1 MRISDFIEQS
11 FSNLWKKKLRTV
23 LTIFGVMIGIGALVS
38 MFSFGQGIQ
47 DNITNT
53 FNELQLFNYVS
64 VYPRSENNQKI
75 PHSEDPNVPEQS
87 GPYSQILDDD
97 FIRYVT
103 EIEGVESAFPEVRFP
118 AMIRFNEEE
127 RFSLVQV
134 LPADICQSG
143 LMKLRAGR
151 AYKPA
156 DSNALIIS
164 DMLLRRMKIKEPQT
178 AIGQQIEISTLTV
191 DLSLSNIPNIVTFL
205 RGKGLPFSRESYQ
218 FTIVGVTE
226 KMGFAG
232 PMPVRS
238 DVFIMPAESEN
249 MKKLSLTSI
258 WDLFQSSQQQAKGYS
273 MVNIKLSSTKYVE
286 PIKEKMEDR
295 GFRTFALVD
304 HLEEIK
310 TGFILMNMFLF
321 AIGMIAITVA
331 ALGIIN
337 TMVMSILERY
347 KEIGIMKAVGAS
359 DGDVKKIFLFESG
372 AIGFLGGVLGL
383 ILGWLVSMLINQIVN
398 YFMSRQGVPY
408 IDYFSF
414 RWWLVIGAI
423 IFSILISLAA
433 GIYPTMRAARVDP
446 VVALRHD

>member
-1 MRISDFIEQS
+1 MRISDYIEQS

-53 FNELQLFNYVS
+53 FNELQLFNYIS
-64 VYPRSENNQKI
+64 VYPRSENNQTI
-75 PHSEDPNVPEQS
+75 PTSGESNSPEQA
-87 GPYSQILDDD
+87 GRQKQVLDDE
-97 FIRYVT
+97 FIRDVT

-118 AMIRFNEEE
+118 AMIRFNEQEK
-127 RFSLVQV
+127 FSLVQV
-134 LPADICQSG
+134 LPADVCQSG
-143 LMKLRAGR
+143 LMKLRAGNP
-151 AYKPA
+151 YSPA

-164 DMLLRRMKIKEPQT
+164 DSLLRRMKVKEPET

-191 DLSLSNIPNIVTFL
+191 DLSLSNISNIVTFL
-205 RGKGLPFSRESYQ
+205 RGKGLPFSRQSYR

-258 WDLFQSSQQQAKGYS
+258 WDLFQAPQQAKGYS
-273 MVNIKLSSTKYVE
+273 MVNIKLSSTKYIQPV
-286 PIKEKMEDR
+286 KEKMEDK
-295 GFRTFALVD
+295 GYRTFALID

-310 TGFILMNMFLF
+310 TGFIFLNMFLF
-321 AIGMIAITVA
+321 AVGMIAITVA

-372 AIGFLGGVLGL
+372 AIGFMGGVLGL
-383 ILGWLVSMLINQIVN
+383 ALGWMVSMLINQIVN
-398 YFMSRQGVPY
+398 YFMAKQGVPY
-408 IDYFSF
+408 MDYFSF
-414 RWWLVIGAI
+414 RWWLVSGAI
-423 IFSILISLAA
+423 VFSILISLAA
-433 GIYPTMRAARVDP
+433 GVYPTMRAARVDP

>member
-1 MRISDFIEQS
+1 MRISDYIEQS
-11 FSNLWKKKLRTV
+11 FSNLWKMKLRTL

-47 DNITNT
+47 DNVTET

-64 VYPRSENNQKI
+64 VYPRSERNQTI
-75 PHSEDPNVPEQS
+75 PSSEESNTPEQ
-87 GPYSQILDDD
+87 GDRQMQVLDDA
-97 FIRYVT
+97 FIRDVT

-118 AMIRFNEEE
+118 ALIRFNEEE
-127 RFSLVQV
+127 KFSLVQV
-134 LPADICQSG
+134 LPADICQSS

-151 AYKPA
+151 PYTPA

-164 DMLLRRMKIKEPQT
+164 DSLLHRMKVKEPET
-178 AIGQQIEISTLTV
+178 VIGQEIEISTLTV
-191 DLSLSNIPNIVTFL
+191 DFSLSNIPNIISFL
-205 RGKGLPFSRESYQ
+205 RGKGLPFSRQSYQ

-226 KMGFAG
+226 RMGFAG

-238 DVFIMPAESEN
+238 DVFITPAESEN

-258 WDLFQSSQQQAKGYS
+258 WDLFQSSQQAKGYS
-273 MVNIKLSSTKYVE
+273 MVNIKLSSTKYIESV
-286 PIKEKMEDR
+286 KAKMEDR
-295 GFRTFALVD
+295 GFRTFALID

-310 TGFILMNMFLF
+310 TGFIFLNMFLF

-359 DGDVKKIFLFESG
+359 DGDVKKIFFFESG
-372 AIGFLGGVLGL
+372 AIGFLGGILGL
-383 ILGWLVSMLINQIVN
+383 TLGWLVSMLINQIVN
-398 YFMSRQGVPY
+398 YYLAKQGVPY
-408 IDYFSF
+408 FDYFSF
-414 RWWLVIGAI
+414 RWWLASGAI
-423 IFSILISLAA
+423 VFSILISLAA
-433 GIYPTMRAARVDP
+433 GVYPTIRAARVDP

>member
-1 MRISDFIEQS
+1 MRISDYIEQS

-23 LTIFGVMIGIGALVS
+23 LTTFGVMIGIGALVS

-64 VYPRSENNQKI
+64 VYPRSENNQTI
-75 PHSEDPNVPEQS
+75 PSSEEPNAPEQV
-87 GPYSQILDDD
+87 GPQMQILDDA
-97 FIRYVT
+97 FIRDVT

-118 AMIRFNEEE
+118 ALIRFNEEE
-127 RFSLVQV
+127 KFSLVQV

-143 LMKLRAGR
+143 LMKIRAGR
-151 AYKPA
+151 SYTPT

-164 DMLLRRMKIKEPQT
+164 DSLLRRMKVKEPET
-178 AIGQQIEISTLTV
+178 VIGQEIEISTLAV
-191 DLSLSNIPNIVTFL
+191 DLSLSNLPNIISFL
-205 RGKGLPFSRESYQ
+205 MGKGLPFSRQSYL

-226 KMGFAG
+226 RMGFAG

-238 DVFIMPAESEN
+238 DVFITPAESEN

-258 WDLFQSSQQQAKGYS
+258 WDLFQSSQQAKGYS
-273 MVNIKLSSTKYVE
+273 MVNIKLSSTKYIE
-286 PIKEKMEDR
+286 PVKAQMEDR
-295 GFRTFALVD
+295 GFRTFALID

-310 TGFILMNMFLF
+310 TGFIFMNMFLF
-321 AIGMIAITVA
+321 AVGMIAITVA

-337 TMVMSILERY
+337 TMVMSIMERY

-359 DGDVKKIFLFESG
+359 DGDVKKIFFFESG
-372 AIGFLGGVLGL
+372 AIGFLGGILGL
-383 ILGWLVSMLINQIVN
+383 ILGWLVSLVINQIIN
-398 YFMSRQGVPY
+398 YYMTKQGVPY
-408 IDYFSF
+408 MDYFSF
-414 RWWLVIGAI
+414 RWWLVSGAI
-423 IFSILISLAA
+423 VFSVLISLAA
-433 GIYPTMRAARVDP
+433 GVYPTLRAARVDP

>member
-1 MRISDFIEQS
+1 MRISDYIDQS
-11 FSNLWKKKLRTV
+11 FSNLWKKKLRTA

-47 DNITNT
+47 DNITST

-64 VYPRSENNQKI
+64 VYPPSENTQNI
-75 PHSEDPNVPEQS
+75 SHSKDPNTIEQA
-87 GPYSQILDDD
+87 GPYSRILDDD
-97 FIRYVT
+97 FIRNVT

-118 AMIRFNEEE
+118 AMIRFNQEEK
-127 RFSLVQV
+127 FSLIQV

-143 LMKLRAGR
+143 LMQLRAGQP
-151 AYKPA
+151 YTPA
-156 DSNALIIS
+156 DANALIIS
-164 DMLLRRMKIKEPQT
+164 DSLLRRMKIREPET
-178 AIGQQIEISTLTV
+178 VIGQQIEISTLTV

-205 RGKGLPFSRESYQ
+205 RGKGLPFSRQSYK
-218 FTIVGVTE
+218 FTIIGVTE

-238 DVFIMPAESEN
+238 DVFIMPEESEK

-258 WDLFQSSQQQAKGYS
+258 WDLFQSSQQTKGYS
-273 MVNIKLSSTKYVE
+273 MVNIKLSSIKYVE
-286 PIKEKMEDR
+286 SVKEKMEDR
-295 GFRTFALVD
+295 GFRTFALFD
-304 HLEEIK
+304 HLEQIK
-310 TGFILMNMFLF
+310 TGFIFLNMFLF
-321 AIGMIAITVA
+321 AVGMIAITVA

-359 DGDVKKIFLFESG
+359 DSDVKKIFLSESG

-383 ILGWLVSMLINQIVN
+383 ILGWLVSMIINQIIN
-398 YFMSRQGVPY
+398 YFMAKQRVPY
-408 IDYFSF
+408 MDYFSF
-414 RWWLVIGAI
+414 RWWLVLGAI

-433 GIYPTMRAARVDP
+433 GVYPTMRAARVDP

>member
-1 MRISDFIEQS
+1 MRISDYIEQS
-11 FSNLWKKKLRTV
+11 FSNLWKKKLRTT

-47 DNITNT
+47 DNITKT
-53 FNELQLFNYVS
+53 FNELQLFNYIS
-64 VYPRSENNQKI
+64 VYPRSENNHTI
-75 PHSEDPNVPEQS
+75 PSFEEPNAPEQA
-87 GPYSQILDDD
+87 GPYTQILDDD
-97 FIRYVT
+97 LIRYVT

-127 RFSLVQV
+127 NFSLVQV
-134 LPADICQSG
+134 LPADVCQSG

-151 AYKPA
+151 PYTSA
-156 DSNALIIS
+156 DANALIIS
-164 DMLLRRMKIKEPQT
+164 DSLLRRMKVKEPQT
-178 AIGQQIEISTLTV
+178 IIGQQIEISTLTV
-191 DLSLSNIPNIVTFL
+191 DLTLSNIPNIISFI
-205 RGKGLPFSRESYQ
+205 RGTGLPFSRQSYP

-238 DVFIMPAESEN
+238 DVFIAPAESEN

-258 WDLFQSSQQQAKGYS
+258 WDLFQSSQQAKGYS
-273 MVNIKLSSTKYVE
+273 MVNIKLSSTKYIE
-286 PIKEKMEDR
+286 PVKEKMEDK
-295 GFRTFALVD
+295 GFRTFALID

-310 TGFILMNMFLF
+310 TGFIFMNLFLF
-321 AIGMIAITVA
+321 AVGMIAITVA

-359 DGDVKKIFLFESG
+359 DNDVKKIFLFESG
-372 AIGFLGGVLGL
+372 AIGFLGGVMGL
-383 ILGWLVSMLINQIVN
+383 ALGWLVSMIINQVIN
-398 YFMSRQGVPY
+398 YFMVKQGAPSM
-408 IDYFSF
+408 DYFSF
-414 RWWLVIGAI
+414 RWWLVSGAI
-423 IFSILISLAA
+423 VFSILISLAA
-433 GIYPTMRAARVDP
+433 GVYPTMRAARVDP

>member
-1 MRISDFIEQS
+1 MRISDYIEQS

-75 PHSEDPNVPEQS
+75 PHSEDPNAPEQA
-87 GPYSQILDDD
+87 GPQTQVLDDA
-97 FIRYVT
+97 FIRDVT

-127 RFSLVQV
+127 KFSLVQV
-134 LPADICQSG
+134 LPAEICQSG

-151 AYKPA
+151 PYTPA
-156 DSNALIIS
+156 DANALIIS
-164 DMLLRRMKIKEPQT
+164 DSLLRRMKIKQPET
-178 AIGQQIEISTLTV
+178 VIGRQIEISTLTV

-205 RGKGLPFSRESYQ
+205 RGKGLPFSRQSYQ

-226 KMGFAG
+226 KMGFSG

-238 DVFIMPAESEN
+238 DVFITPAKSEN

-258 WDLFQSSQQQAKGYS
+258 WDLFQSSQQAKGYS
-273 MVNIKLSSTKYVE
+273 MVNIKLSSTNYIEAVKA
-286 PIKEKMEDR
+286 KMEDR
-295 GFRTFALVD
+295 GFRTFALID

-310 TGFILMNMFLF
+310 TAFIFMNMFLF
-321 AIGMIAITVA
+321 AVGMIAITVA

-359 DGDVKKIFLFESG
+359 DSDVKKIFLFESG
-372 AIGFLGGVLGL
+372 AIGFFGGVLGL
-383 ILGWLVSMLINQIVN
+383 ILGWLVSMLINQVIN
-398 YFMSRQGVPY
+398 YYLAKQGVPY
-408 IDYFSF
+408 MNYFSF
-414 RWWLVIGAI
+414 RWWLCLGSIV
-423 IFSILISLAA
+423 FSILISLGA

>member
-1 MRISDFIEQS
+1 MRISDYIEQS
-11 FSNLWKKKLRTV
+11 FSNLWKKKLRTL
-23 LTIFGVMIGIGALVS
+23 LTIFGVMIGIGSLVS

-64 VYPRSENNQKI
+64 VYPPSENNHAI
-75 PHSEDPNVPEQS
+75 PSSEQPNALQQA
-87 GPYSQILDDD
+87 GPYTQILDDA
-97 FIRYVT
+97 FIRDVT

-127 RFSLVQV
+127 KFSLVQV

-151 AYKPA
+151 PYTPA

-164 DMLLRRMKIKEPQT
+164 DSLLRRMKVKEPET
-178 AIGQQIEISTLTV
+178 AIGRQIEISTLTV
-191 DLSLSNIPNIVTFL
+191 DLSLSNIPNIVNFL
-205 RGKGLPFSRESYQ
+205 RGKGLPFSRQSYQ
-218 FTIVGVTE
+218 FAIVGVTK

-249 MKKLSLTSI
+249 MNKLSLTSI
-258 WDLFQSSQQQAKGYS
+258 WDLFQSSRQAKGYS
-273 MVNIKLSSTKYVE
+273 MVNIKLSATKYIEAV
-286 PIKEKMEDR
+286 KTKMEDR
-295 GFRTFALVD
+295 GFRTFALID

-310 TGFILMNMFLF
+310 TGFIFMNMFLF
-321 AIGMIAITVA
+321 AVGMIAITVA

-359 DGDVKKIFLFESG
+359 DGDVKKIFLFESA

-383 ILGWLVSMLINQIVN
+383 ILGWLVSMIINQIIN
-398 YFMSRQGVPY
+398 YYMAKQGVPY
-408 IDYFSF
+408 MDYFSF
-414 RWWLVIGAI
+414 RWWLVSGAI
-423 IFSILISLAA
+423 VFSILISLGA
-433 GIYPTMRAARVDP
+433 GIYPTMRTARVDP

>member
-1 MRISDFIEQS
+1 MRISDYIEQS
-11 FSNLWKKKLRTV
+11 FSNLWKKKLRTI

-64 VYPRSENNQKI
+64 VYPRSENNQTT
-75 PHSEDPNVPEQS
+75 PHSEHPESPEQTGS
-87 GPYSQILDDD
+87 RTQILDDD
-97 FIRYVT
+97 FIREVS

-127 RFSLVQV
+127 KFSLVQV
-134 LPADICQSG
+134 LPADVCQSG
-143 LMKLRAGR
+143 LIKLRAGQ
-151 AYKPA
+151 AYTLA
-156 DSNALIIS
+156 DANALIIS
-164 DMLLRRMKIKEPQT
+164 DSLLRRMKIKEPET
-178 AIGQQIEISTLTV
+178 IIGQEIEISTLTV

-205 RGKGLPFSRESYQ
+205 RGKGLPFSRQSYK

-238 DVFIMPAESEN
+238 DVFIMPAESDN

-258 WDLFQSSQQQAKGYS
+258 WDLFQSSQQAKGYS
-273 MVNIKLSSTKYVE
+273 MVNIKLSSTKYIEAV
-286 PIKEKMEDR
+286 KDKMEDR
-295 GFRTFALVD
+295 GFRTFALID

-310 TGFILMNMFLF
+310 TGFIFMNMFLF
-321 AIGMIAITVA
+321 AVGMIAITVA

-398 YFMSRQGVPY
+398 YFMARQGVPY

-414 RWWLVIGAI
+414 RWWLCIGAI
-423 IFSILISLAA
+423 VFSILISLGA

>member
-1 MRISDFIEQS
+1 MRISDYIEQS
-11 FSNLWKKKLRTV
+11 FSNLWKKKLRTI
-23 LTIFGVMIGIGALVS
+23 LTIFGVMIGIGALIS

-47 DNITNT
+47 DNITKT

-64 VYPRSENNQKI
+64 VYPRSENYHNI
-75 PHSEDPNVPEQS
+75 SHSEDPNAPEQA
-87 GPYSQILDDD
+87 GPHKQILDDD
-97 FIRYVT
+97 FIREVSK
-103 EIEGVESAFPEVRFP
+103 IEGVESAFPEVRFP

-127 RFSLVQV
+127 KFSLVQV
-134 LPADICQSG
+134 LPADVCQSG

-151 AYKPA
+151 PYTSSDP
-156 DSNALIIS
+156 NALIIS
-164 DMLLRRMKIKEPQT
+164 DSLLRRMKVKEPET
-178 AIGQQIEISTLTV
+178 AIGKQIELSTLTV
-191 DLSLSNIPNIVTFL
+191 DLSLSNIPNIVSFL
-205 RGKGLPFSRESYQ
+205 MGKGLPFSRQSYQ

-232 PMPVRS
+232 PVPVRS
-238 DVFIMPAESEN
+238 DVFITPAESDN

-258 WDLFQSSQQQAKGYS
+258 WDLFQASQQAKGYS
-273 MVNIKLSSTKYVE
+273 MVNIKLSSTKYIEQV
-286 PIKEKMEDR
+286 KRKMEDK
-295 GFRTFALVD
+295 GFRTFALID
-304 HLEEIK
+304 HLEEMR
-310 TGFILMNMFLF
+310 TGFIFMNMFLF
-321 AIGMIAITVA
+321 AVGMIAITVA

-398 YFMSRQGVPY
+398 YFMIKQGAPY

-414 RWWLVIGAI
+414 RWWLCSGAI
-423 IFSILISLAA
+423 VFSILISLAA
-433 GIYPTMRAARVDP
+433 GVYPTMRAARVDP

>member
-1 MRISDFIEQS
+1 MRISDYIEQS
-11 FSNLWKKKLRTV
+11 FSNLWKKKLRTT

-64 VYPRSENNQKI
+64 VYPRSENDHIGPSHEHPGAPGQT
-75 PHSEDPNVPEQS
+75 SPNT
-87 GPYSQILDDD
+87 QILDDD

-127 RFSLVQV
+127 KFSLVQV
-134 LPADICQSG
+134 LPADVCQSG

-151 AYKPA
+151 PYTTEDA
-156 DSNALIIS
+156 NALIIS
-164 DMLLRRMKIKEPQT
+164 DSLLRHMNVKEPET
-178 AIGQQIEISTLTV
+178 IIGQEIEISTLTT
-191 DLSLSNIPNIVTFL
+191 DLSLSNIPNIVAFL
-205 RGKGLPFSRESYQ
+205 RGKGLPFSRQSYQ
-218 FTIVGVTE
+218 FNIIGVTE

-238 DVFIMPAESEN
+238 DVFIMPAESDN

-258 WDLFQSSQQQAKGYS
+258 WDLFQASQQAKCYS
-273 MVNIKLSSTKYVE
+273 MVNIKLSSTKYIE
-286 PIKEKMEDR
+286 PIKKKMKDK
-295 GFRTFALVD
+295 GFRTFALID

-310 TGFILMNMFLF
+310 TGFIFMNVFLF
-321 AIGMIAITVA
+321 AVGMIAITVA

-383 ILGWLVSMLINQIVN
+383 ILGWLVSMLINQIIN
-398 YFMSRQGVPY
+398 YFMVKQGAPHM
-408 IDYFSF
+408 DYFSF
-414 RWWLVIGAI
+414 RWWLCLGAI
-423 IFSILISLAA
+423 VFSILISLTA
-433 GIYPTMRAARVDP
+433 GVYPTMRAARVDP